1 MPAEPI
7 YPKHFFETS
16 SAVPR
21 RMCFVLMPFRTEL
34 SPVYAAVQRA
44 CANAGYQCLRADE
57 IDQPGAILV
66 QIMGQI
72 AEAGAVV
79 ADVTGGNPN
88 VFYELGIAHVRKENV
103 ILLAQDV
110 GQVPFDLRHWRLID
124 YENSQY
130 GRRRLRERLERM
142 IRLLPNES
150 PTIRRDEPDMSTL
163 LQELLRQRMLE
174 DPRSSA
180 FGANEL
186 GNRLYTRHEQCEHGA
201 EKPRCVIYCGS
212 PSTVRGDVLHTS
224 TAEFRRWFDP
234 NKRRYEPN
242 VGSFFVPYKSTRL
255 RLDGI
260 LATESVGDQPQL
272 RSYLLVMKN
281 GYVERGREL
290 AMCYRGQAVF
300 RLTPIL
306 SELWQFIGFLRDLYE
321 RDGYTGPFNVILN
334 MVNTRY
340 SELSDLG
347 VGWQEPFE
355 LGRLPG
361 EQFACELPNLQLR
374 IDNLSLATPTDEV
387 DEKVRGLAML
397 IDNAYGFWESRAF
410 NSARSENP
418 GALNPRY
425 V

>member
-1 MPAEPI
+1 
-7 YPKHFFETS
+7 
-16 SAVPR
+16 
-21 RMCFVLMPFRTEL
+21 
-34 SPVYAAVQRA
+34 
-44 CANAGYQCLRADE
+44 
-57 IDQPGAILV
+57 
-66 QIMGQI
+66 
-72 AEAGAVV
+72 
-79 ADVTGGNPN
+79 
-88 VFYELGIAHVRKENV
+88 
-103 ILLAQDV
+103 
-110 GQVPFDLRHWRLID
+110 
-124 YENSQY
+124 
-130 GRRRLRERLERM
+130 
-142 IRLLPNES
+142 
-150 PTIRRDEPDMSTL
+150 
-163 LQELLRQRMLE
+163 
-174 DPRSSA
+174 
-180 FGANEL
+180 
-186 GNRLYTRHEQCEHGA
+186 
-201 EKPRCVIYCGS
+201 
-212 PSTVRGDVLHTS
+212 
-224 TAEFRRWFDP
+224 
-234 NKRRYEPN
+234 
-242 VGSFFVPYKSTRL
+242 
-255 RLDGI
+255 
-260 LATESVGDQPQL
+260 
-272 RSYLLVMKN
+272 MKN